1 KWMRMVK
8 MADINKR
15 LLTSSDGIPA
25 PQHKVKGE
33 SDFEFTEGSGGAQ
46 HTKIV
51 DASGQPAD
59 IDAELK
65 SIKRTQ
71 AEIWVRLDKV
81 IDTRLTGS
89 IVEFYNDIEIVSGEL
104 FNTDFFNV
112 YNANT
117 IIVTLSDRGNIR
129 VRDELE
135 LRAAYRRGDNG
146 GRYVFAEVIE
156 QTQGSGPGY
165 GKLVFDLLTP
175 HCRLEFRNQSVH
187 AGNNLQINVYGVV
200 R

>member
-1 KWMRMVK
+1 

-15 LLTSSDGIPA
+15 LLTASDGIPA

-51 DASGQPAD
+51 DSSGQPIS
-59 IDAELK
+59 IDEELK
-65 SIKRTQ
+65 SIRRTQ
-71 AEIWVRLDKV
+71 AEILDRLDNG

-89 IVEFYNDIEIVSGEL
+89 NIELYEDVEIASGEN
-104 FNTDFFNV
+104 FITEVFNV

-117 IIVTLSDRGNIR
+117 IIVTLSDRGNVR
-129 VRDELE
+129 MRDELE
-135 LRAAYRRGDNG
+135 LRATYRRGDNSG
-146 GRYVFAEVIE
+146 LYVFAEVIE
-156 QTQGSGPGY
+156 QTQGSTPGY
-165 GKLVFDLLTP
+165 GKFVFDLLTP
-175 HCRLEFRNQSVH
+175 HFRLEFRNQSEH
-187 AGNNLQINVYGVV
+187 DGNNIQINVYGVV

>member
-1 KWMRMVK
+1 MRMIA

-15 LLTSSDGIPA
+15 LLTASDGIPA

-51 DASGQPAD
+51 DSSGQPIS
-59 IDAELK
+59 IDDELK
-65 SIKRTQ
+65 SIKRTK
-71 AEIWVRLDKV
+71 AEILDRLDNG
-81 IDTRLTGS
+81 IDTRVTGS
-89 IVEFYNDIEIVSGEL
+89 IVEYYNDIEIASGEL

-117 IIVTLSDRGNIR
+117 IIVTLSDRGNVR

-135 LRAAYRRGDNG
+135 LRATYRRGDNSG
-146 GRYVFAEVIE
+146 LYVFAEVIE

-165 GKLVFDLLTP
+165 GKFVFDLLTP
-175 HCRLEFRNQSVH
+175 HLRLEFRNQSEH
-187 AGNNLQINVYGVV
+187 DGNNIQINVYGVV